1 MNSLEINASGNF
13 ESWSPCKIHELK
25 ENKISKDLGQNLL
38 FENENIR
45 LWEIVLLPNERLPFR
60 KINMDY
66 SWVSLTTGM
75 AISRYADGKIILMRI
90 EKGDSAFLKC
100 KEKTY
105 TYDLEN
111 KGSDI
116 LFFHLTEFKHQTIKK
131 YLSKDARVKANKSS
145 NN

>member
-13 ESWSPCKIHELK
+13 ESWSPSKIRELK
-25 ENKISKDLGQNLL
+25 ENKISNDLGQNLL
-38 FENENIR
+38 FENENLRI
-45 LWEIVLLPNERLPFR
+45 WEVVLLPNERLPFR

-75 AISRYADGKIILMRI
+75 AISRYADGKILLMRI
-90 EKGDSAFLKC
+90 EKGDSAFLSC

-105 TYDLEN
+105 IYDLEN
-111 KGSDI
+111 KGDDI

-131 YLSKDARVKANKSS
+131 YLPADVRLKSKKPS

>member
-1 MNSLEINASGNF
+1 MNSLEINAPGNF
-13 ESWSPCKIHELK
+13 ESWNPSKIKELK
-25 ENKISKDLGQNLL
+25 DKKISNDLGQNLV

-45 LWEIVLLPNERLPFR
+45 LWEVVLLPNERLPFR

-66 SWVSLTTGM
+66 SWVALTTGL

-105 TYDLEN
+105 IYDLEN
-111 KGSDI
+111 KGNDI

-131 YLSKDARVKANKSS
+131 YLSTNASLKVNKTS

>member
-13 ESWSPCKIHELK
+13 ESWSPSKIKELK
-25 ENKISKDLGQNLL
+25 DKKISHNLGQNLL

-45 LWEIVLLPNERLPFR
+45 LWEVVLLPNERLPFR

-66 SWVSLTTGM
+66 SWVALTTGL
-75 AISRYADGKIILMRI
+75 AISRYADGKIILIRI

-100 KEKTY
+100 KEETY
-105 TYDLEN
+105 IYDLEN
-111 KGSDI
+111 KGNDI

-131 YLSKDARVKANKSS
+131 YLSTNASLKANKTS

>member
-1 MNSLEINASGNF
+1 MNTLEINASGNF
-13 ESWSPCKIHELK
+13 ESWSPGKIKELK
-25 ENKISKDLGQNLL
+25 DQRISNDLGQNLI

-45 LWEIVLLPNERLPFR
+45 LWEVILLPNERLPFR

-66 SWVSLTTGM
+66 SWVSLTSGL

-90 EKGDSAFLKC
+90 DKGDSAFLKC

-105 TYDLEN
+105 IYDLEN
-111 KGSDI
+111 KGNDI

-131 YLSKDARVKANKSS
+131 YLSKGVRLKANKSS
-145 NN
+145 ND